1 MTRWACCFLL
11 IATLLF
17 SKSFA
22 NSGGPLTAE
31 ELISMIDEV
40 KILDFR
46 GDYFREL
53 DGYIPGSILMTGK
66 ESSLPLIEETVVYVL
81 DEIDDVSKTE
91 MILKKFGI
99 QNFKCYL
106 DGMENWIKFGGTVEF
121 PRFIQ
126 FKVSLKKSL
135 HF

>member
-1 MTRWACCFLL
+1 MMTRWACRFLL

-31 ELISMIDEV
+31 KLISMFDEV

-53 DGYIPGSILMTGK
+53 DGYIPGSILMAGK
-66 ESSLPLIEETVVYVL
+66 ES
-81 DEIDDVSKTE
+81 
-91 MILKKFGI
+91 
-99 QNFKCYL
+99 
-106 DGMENWIKFGGTVEF
+106 
-121 PRFIQ
+121 R
-126 FKVSLKKSL
+126 
-135 HF
+135 

>member
-22 NSGGPLTAE
+22 NSGVPLSAE
-31 ELISMIDEV
+31 ELISMFDEV

-66 ESSLPLIEETVVYVL
+66 E
-81 DEIDDVSKTE
+81 
-91 MILKKFGI
+91 
-99 QNFKCYL
+99 
-106 DGMENWIKFGGTVEF
+106 
-121 PRFIQ
+121 PR
-126 FKVSLKKSL
+126 
-135 HF
+135 

>member
-1 MTRWACCFLL
+1 MTRWTCCFLL

-46 GDYFREL
+46 GEYFREL
-53 DGYIPGSILMTGK
+53 DGYIPGSIPMK
-66 ESSLPLIEETVVYVL
+66 SE
-81 DEIDDVSKTE
+81 
-91 MILKKFGI
+91 
-99 QNFKCYL
+99 
-106 DGMENWIKFGGTVEF
+106 
-121 PRFIQ
+121 
-126 FKVSLKKSL
+126 SLKEARYSL
-135 HF
+135 RYLRAYV

>member
-1 MTRWACCFLL
+1 MKLVYSVLNIVIMTRWACCFLL

-17 SKSFA
+17 PKSFA

-46 GDYFREL
+46 GDFFREL

-66 ESSLPLIEETVVYVL
+66 E
-81 DEIDDVSKTE
+81 
-91 MILKKFGI
+91 
-99 QNFKCYL
+99 
-106 DGMENWIKFGGTVEF
+106 
-121 PRFIQ
+121 PR
-126 FKVSLKKSL
+126 
-135 HF
+135 